1 MPPITKPK
9 KQVNVV
15 RIALAGIVSGL
26 SSAVI
31 CVFYKIVYTH
41 YTGFQL
47 EEFVNIGTISLA
59 CMAGSL
65 LAAMGYYLLSIWLSK
80 PQMLF
85 VFIVFL
91 LMIGS
96 LFVPLSPT
104 LPDRT
109 TSPNEFTLLTLPM
122 HVFAGLIIT
131 YLLPTI
137 AGAPKLIYR
146 Q

>member
-9 KQVNVV
+9 KQVNFI
-15 RIALAGIVSGL
+15 RIMLAGAVAGI
-26 SSAVI
+26 SSTVI
-31 CVFYKIVYTH
+31 CVFYKFVYTH

-47 EEFVNIGTISLA
+47 EEFVNIGTIALG
-59 CMAGSL
+59 CIAGSL
-65 LAAMGYYLLSIWLSK
+65 LAAMGYFLLSIWLSK

-109 TSPNEFTLLTLPM
+109 TTPHDFTLLTLPM
-122 HVFAGLIIT
+122 HVFAGLINT
-131 YLLPTI
+131 YLIPTI
-137 AGAPKLIYR
+137 GGIPKLIYR